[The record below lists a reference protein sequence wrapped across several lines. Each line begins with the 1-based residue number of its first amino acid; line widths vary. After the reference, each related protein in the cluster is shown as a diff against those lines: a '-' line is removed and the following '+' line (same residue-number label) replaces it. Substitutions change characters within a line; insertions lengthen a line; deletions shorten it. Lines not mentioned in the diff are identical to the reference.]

1 MNIYI
6 RYFDD
11 EALCHNM
18 GEIREYL
25 DSIAEIEVTPKML
38 DEIAAYA
45 ESDIVFPKR
54 YKVTS
59 RNYFIMI
66 KTELESLADFH
77 ANAKEKREASGE
89 QPGRFSSV
97 YDQVQEGWYQCEK
110 RFKRVVPVS
119 IDGETPKYEYV
130 ETSIEALIYGSTPR
144 ECHDQLV
151 EYLKERDDL
160 DARCQYPS
168 LKESNF
174 LYEYK
179 GATLD

>member
-18 GEIREYL
+18 EEMREYL

-38 DEIAAYA
+38 NEIAAYA
-45 ESDIVFPKR
+45 ESENLFPKR
-54 YKVTS
+54 YKVSS

-66 KTELESLADFH
+66 KTDLESLADFH
-77 ANAKEKREASGE
+77 SNAKEKRE
-89 QPGRFSSV
+89 SSIEKGGKSNSI

-110 RFKRVVPVS
+110 HFKRVVPVDV
-119 IDGETPKYEYV
+119 DGETPKYEYV
-130 ETSIEALIYGSTPR
+130 ESSIEALIYGATPR

-151 EYLKERDDL
+151 DYLKEREDL
-160 DARCQYPS
+160 DVRCQFPS

>member
-18 GEIREYL
+18 LEIREYL

-45 ESDIVFPKR
+45 ESDILFPKR

-77 ANAKEKREASGE
+77 ANAKEKRDSTSEA
-89 QPGRFSSV
+89 PGRSNSV
-97 YDQVQEGWYQCEK
+97 YDQVHEGWYQCEK

-119 IDGETPKYEYV
+119 IEGETPKYEYI
-130 ETSIEALIYGSTPR
+130 ETSIEALVYGATPR
-144 ECHDQLV
+144 ECHDLLV
-151 EYLKERDDL
+151 EHLKEREDL